1 MNFAEYLNQAWQDH
15 ATNAEKVSREFSTGL
30 SLIETNEQLVQ
41 LSGLVM
47 HVMGEHLG
55 RWNEGISVLESL
67 KKLSSFIP
75 GSETEKTV
83 ARSIASLQIRNG
95 QIESLNSFE
104 LSDQIRI
111 LAVAGSALSE
121 RDTKKSKDLLL
132 RALDL
137 AQSGLEKSDPANRA
151 LAVTGNNLACAL
163 EEKKFRSSEETE
175 LMVLAAK
182 IGRTY
187 WERTGT
193 WLEVSR
199 AEYRL
204 AISYLEAEQVSKALE
219 HAQICVELCRENNA
233 SDTDMFY
240 AYEALARV
248 ERERANQLGFHE
260 AVETAKTYFDKLN
273 PDDKSWCESSLK
285 KLV

>member
-83 ARSIASLQIRNG
+83 ARSIASLQIGNG
-95 QIESLNSFE
+95 QIESLTSFE

-111 LAVAGSALSE
+111 LAVACSALCE

-163 EEKKFRSSEETE
+163 EEKKSRSSEETE

-187 WERTGT
+187 WERAGT

-204 AISYLEAEQVSKALE
+204 AMSYLEAEQVSKALE

-260 AVETAKTYFDKLN
+260 AVETAKTYFDKLS